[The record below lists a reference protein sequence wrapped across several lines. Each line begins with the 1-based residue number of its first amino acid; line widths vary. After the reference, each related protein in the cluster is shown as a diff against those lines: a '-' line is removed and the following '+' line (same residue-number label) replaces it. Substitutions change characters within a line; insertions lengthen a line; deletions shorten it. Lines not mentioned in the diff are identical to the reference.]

1 LFYRHLDD
9 YRMNP
14 TSAQATIETIER
26 IFNQVLQSS
35 DEVIGLFV
43 SAKMSGTYNNIQRV
57 VSRMNLEGKKVK
69 LIDSKVNSVAQGLLV
84 AQLAKWRNQGFSFDE
99 LVEKAEQAI
108 ANTHIYVS
116 VKDLK
121 YMLRGGRVSKVQGF
135 ILSKL
140 DLKPVISIDP
150 QGKGEIYKKTLSQ
163 KKAVSLILK
172 KVKED
177 MDAKGISTY
186 GLVYADNPN
195 DLTQFANQV
204 EKIIGKKPAYI
215 EAISPIVG
223 LNAGKG
229 AFAIGYIK
237 GAA

>member
-1 LFYRHLDD
+1 
-9 YRMNP
+9 
-14 TSAQATIETIER
+14 
-26 IFNQVLQSS
+26 
-35 DEVIGLFV
+35 
-43 SAKMSGTYNNIQRV
+43 
-57 VSRMNLEGKKVK
+57 MNLEGKKVK
-69 LIDSKVNSVAQGLLV
+69 LIDSKVNSIAQGLLV
-84 AQLAKWRNQGFSFDE
+84 AQLAKWRNEGLSFDE
-99 LVEKAEQAI
+99 LVNKTEQAI

-177 MDAKGISTY
+177 MDTKGISTY

-195 DLTQFANQV
+195 DLTEFAKQV
-204 EKIIGKKPAYI
+204 EQIIGKKPDYI

-237 GAA
+237 GTA